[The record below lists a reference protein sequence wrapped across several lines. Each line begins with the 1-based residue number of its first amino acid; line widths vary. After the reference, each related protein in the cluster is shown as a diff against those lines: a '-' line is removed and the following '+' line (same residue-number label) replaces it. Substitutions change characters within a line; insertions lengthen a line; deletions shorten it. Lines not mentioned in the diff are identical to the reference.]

1 MRDEGKQDKGFTV
14 SDRRR
19 FSVSES
25 GDAREES
32 KVQEEG
38 MPREKEKEP
47 GQKKGIPR
55 EKSEAADQ
63 KDAGQ
68 QKAQP
73 PLPEIDFS
81 TFIVSLSS
89 SVLIHLGVVPDPMTG
104 EKRRD
109 LATAKQ
115 TIDMLGM
122 LQEKTRGNLTSEEN
136 QLLEGLLYD
145 LRMRYVSESK

>member
-1 MRDEGKQDKGFTV
+1 MGDEEKQDKGFTV

-19 FSVSES
+19 FSVSDS
-25 GDAREES
+25 GEVREET
-32 KVQEEG
+32 KGQEEG
-38 MPREKEKEP
+38 KPREKEKESR
-47 GQKKGIPR
+47 QKKGIPR
-55 EKSEAADQ
+55 EQAEAA
-63 KDAGQ
+63 
-68 QKAQP
+68 
-73 PLPEIDFS
+73 LPEIDFS

-89 SVLIHLGVVPDPMTG
+89 SVLIHLGVVPDPMTK
-104 EKRRD
+104 EKKKD

-122 LQEKTRGNLTSEEN
+122 LREKTRGNLNSEEN